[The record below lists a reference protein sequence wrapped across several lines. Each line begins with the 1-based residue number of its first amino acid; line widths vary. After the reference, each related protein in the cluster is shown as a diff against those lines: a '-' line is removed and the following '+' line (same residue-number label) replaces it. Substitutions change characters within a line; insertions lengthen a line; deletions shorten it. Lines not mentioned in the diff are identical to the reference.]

1 MRHSIAATAGIL
13 MGAMAWVSPAQS
25 APYVLDK
32 SHAHVTFT
40 VDHLGF
46 STVHGQF
53 REFDAEIQFDPD
65 KVETSSVRFVI
76 NSASVDTFWE
86 ERDKHL
92 RSKDFFNS
100 DKFPEIV
107 FESTAIV
114 PNGADTAQVTGN
126 LTMVGQTHEVMLDA
140 KLNRLGPSPFDPSK
154 TIAGFEITGVIDRSK
169 FGINFAAPAVGVM
182 IPVRIDLEISPEG

>member
-1 MRHSIAATAGIL
+1 MRHPVAAAAAIL
-13 MGAMAWVSPAQS
+13 LVSQALAQPAS
-25 APYVLDK
+25 AAPYALDR

-53 REFDAEIQFDPD
+53 REFEAEIEFVPD
-65 KVETSSVRFVI
+65 RVEDSKVRFVI
-76 NSASVDTFWE
+76 QTDSVDTFWP

-100 DKFPEIV
+100 DQFPEIL

-114 PNGADTAQVTGN
+114 PNGADTAKVTGN
-126 LTMVGQTHEVMLDA
+126 LEMVGETREVTLDV
-140 KLNRLGPSPFDPSK
+140 KLNRMGPSPFDPSK
-154 TIAGFEITGVIDRSK
+154 TIAGFEVTGVIDRSQ

-182 IPVRIDLEISPEG
+182 IPIRIDLEISPEE